1 MPTVNS
7 CCILTSDKKIK
18 TKELKIMYIS
28 DEVKAKLD
36 KAARIDKRSLV
47 DEIDFLVS
55 ERLSNLENP
64 QQQDQISA

>member
-1 MPTVNS
+1 
-7 CCILTSDKKIK
+7 
-18 TKELKIMYIS
+18 MYIS